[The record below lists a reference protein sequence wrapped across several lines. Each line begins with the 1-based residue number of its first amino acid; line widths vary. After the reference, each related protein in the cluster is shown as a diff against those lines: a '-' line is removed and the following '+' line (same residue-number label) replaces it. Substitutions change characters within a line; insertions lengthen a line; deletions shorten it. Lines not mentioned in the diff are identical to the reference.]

1 MLPFEFVI
9 MGPPVS
15 QQTRPRLR
23 RHAWV
28 EQLRTLIASQWPLDD
43 PPVTGAVHVEIT
55 HVFPGVSGDL
65 DNLAKP
71 VLDALNRLAY
81 EDDRQVTDL
90 TMRKRDL
97 SRDLRIHSRWPALIA
112 ALSQGGEFLHVVVQE
127 APDQRVVA

>member
-1 MLPFEFVI
+1 
-9 MGPPVS
+9 
-15 QQTRPRLR
+15 
-23 RHAWV
+23 
-28 EQLRTLIASQWPLDD
+28 
-43 PPVTGAVHVEIT
+43 
-55 HVFPGVSGDL
+55 
-65 DNLAKP
+65 

-97 SRDLRIHSRWPALIA
+97 SRDLRIESRWPALIA